1 MITTPFTRLFDL
13 QIPIVQ
19 APMGGVAGP
28 RLVAAAANAGA
39 LGVLPVWYLPI
50 ELAVRLVE
58 TTRTLTD
65 RPFAVN
71 VRADLVQQDLIAA
84 CLDAGAA
91 VVHLF
96 WDDPAASMAPIR
108 ERGVPMLATV
118 WDAASARRAV
128 DAGSCA
134 VIAQGV
140 EAGGH
145 VRGTRPLAALIG
157 EVRAE
162 IGDLPL
168 AAAGGLAT
176 GADIAAVLAAGADA
190 AALGTRFAATEE
202 SDAHDGYKRA
212 LTEADSDATIMT
224 TCFDGDWPGAP
235 HRVLRNSTYLRWEA
249 AGRPPPGRRPGEGE
263 VILRGSNGM
272 PVVRYHMA
280 LPTRDDDGDWEAA
293 ALYAGCGVA
302 AVKNA
307 PPLAQLIE
315 RLMAEANI
323 TT

>member
-1 MITTPFTRLFDL
+1 MTTTAFTRLFDL
-13 QIPIVQ
+13 QVPIVQ

-50 ELAVRLVE
+50 ELAAHRVE
-58 TTRTLTD
+58 ATRALTD

-71 VRADLVQQDLIAA
+71 VRADLGQHDLIAA
-84 CLDAGAA
+84 SLDAGAA
-91 VVHLF
+91 MVHLF

-108 ERGVPMLATV
+108 ERGIPMLATV
-118 WDAASARRAV
+118 WDAESARRAV
-128 DAGSCA
+128 DAGASA

-145 VRGTRPLAALIG
+145 VRGIRPLRALLD
-157 EVRAE
+157 EVRAV
-162 IGDLPL
+162 IGDLPM

-176 GADIAAVLAAGADA
+176 GTDIAAVLAAGADA

-212 LTEADSDATIMT
+212 LTEAASDATVMT
-224 TCFDGDWPGAP
+224 TCFDGDWPDAP
-235 HRVLRNSTYLRWEA
+235 HRVLRNSTYRAWEA

-272 PVVRYHMA
+272 SVVRYHMA

-293 ALYAGCGVA
+293 ALYAGSGVA
-302 AVKNA
+302 AVQDT
-307 PPLAQLIE
+307 PPLAELIE
-315 RLMAEANI
+315 RLMADVHTA
-323 TT
+323 